1 MLRILNFNVC
11 NIINYTTKNDYE
23 KLHKQT
29 FAILQFFREKNWDK
43 QVKGFHFLIQFVY
56 IILIFEAFF
65 FRLHRA
71 RYFLQYCNFFAHP
84 PNPFFRIKLSEL
96 PDLATN
102 ACFIHLKMS
111 KVLSYEEICL
121 RNCYISYLCLG
132 PNNLLHLAGSPSVEQ
147 FLGGID
153 LLRHWYINQN
163 ENIYK

>member
-29 FAILQFFREKNWDK
+29 FAILQFFREKNWDIRTAM
-43 QVKGFHFLIQFVY
+43 QRVFYFLIQFVY

-121 RNCYISYLCLG
+121 RNCYISYLFLG
-132 PNNLLHLAGSPSVEQ
+132 PIIYFFQQEVLQWNNSLEELLC
-147 FLGGID
+147 
-153 LLRHWYINQN
+153 
-163 ENIYK
+163 